1 MQPHSRLVRTMIIR
15 TVAAAVCAVALIVS
29 GTPAQAQP
37 RPGRATARLDSGWVR
52 GAAGAGVT
60 VFSGIPY
67 AAPPTGDRRFAPPA
81 APEPWIGNRDAT
93 APSPSCPQPGGFD
106 AGGVRV
112 AGQEDC
118 LYLDAVVPRRSGHRR
133 LPVIV
138 WLHGGG
144 MITGAAGQYDATRLA
159 SRGDAIVITA
169 NYRLGALGFLAT
181 PALDAGGVDSG
192 NYGLL
197 DQHAVLR
204 WVRTNA
210 AALGGDPGRVTLA
223 GQSAGARSA
232 CAHLAAPAARG
243 LFARAILQSGP
254 CAVPFLSRA
263 EADRNGE
270 TALAEVGCAGA
281 ADPAGCLRALPVA
294 DLAALLPD
302 FGVPAARRPERWGPV
317 AGTTYLPEQPIA
329 ALRRGSAAGVDLLLG
344 TTRDESRSFVL
355 TGYPNLTAEGYAAE
369 LRAVFGD
376 DADAVRETY
385 PAAESPSPVIALATV
400 QTDRTYAC
408 PGMITARTA
417 SRYSRVYAYEFAE
430 DSGLMAGGQPMG
442 ATHGWDLPFLWTLR
456 MPQAG
461 YPDPTTAQARLSDTM
476 IDYWTAFAHR
486 GRPASPGAPQWP
498 AFGPRST
505 VLGLS
510 TEAIRP
516 VAFADD
522 HRCAF
527 WAAIERQER

>member
-1 MQPHSRLVRTMIIR
+1 MQPSLRPVRTMIIR
-15 TVAAAVCAVALIVS
+15 TLAAAVCAVALVAAAL
-29 GTPAQAQP
+29 PAQAQP
-37 RPGRATARLDSGWVR
+37 RSGPTTARLDSGWVR
-52 GAAGAGVT
+52 GAAGDGVA

-81 APEPWIGNRDAT
+81 TPEPWTGIRDAT
-93 APSPSCPQPGGFD
+93 AASPSCPQPAGFD
-106 AGGVRV
+106 AGGVQV

-118 LYLDAVVPRRSGHRR
+118 LYLDAVVPRGTGHRR

-144 MITGAAGQYDATRLA
+144 MITGSAGQYDATRLA
-159 SRGDAIVITA
+159 SRGEAIVITA

-181 PALDAGGVDSG
+181 PALDGGGADSG

-204 WVRTNA
+204 WVRNNA

-223 GQSAGARSA
+223 GQSAGARST
-232 CAHLAAPAARG
+232 CAQLAAPAARG

-254 CAVPFLSRA
+254 CAVPVLSRA
-263 EADRNGE
+263 EADRNGA
-270 TALAEVGCAGA
+270 TALAEVGCADA
-281 ADPAGCLRALPVA
+281 ADQAGCLRALPVA
-294 DLAALLPD
+294 DLVALLPD
-302 FGVPAARRPERWGPV
+302 FGTPAARRPERWGPV
-317 AGTTYLPEQPIA
+317 AGTTYLPEQPIT

-344 TTRDESRSFVL
+344 TTHDESRSFIL
-355 TGYPNLTAEGYAAE
+355 TGYPDLTAEAYAAE

-376 DADAVRETY
+376 DADAVLATY
-385 PAAESPSPVIALATV
+385 PAAEQPSPVIALATV

-408 PGMITARTA
+408 PALITARTA
-417 SRYSRVYAYEFAE
+417 SRHSRVYAYEFTE
-430 DSGLMAGGQPMG
+430 DSGLTAAGQPMG
-442 ATHGWDLPFLWTLR
+442 AMHGWDLPFLWTLR

-461 YPDPTTAQARLSDTM
+461 YPDLTAAQTRLSDTM
-476 IDYWTAFAHR
+476 IDYWTTFAHR
-486 GRPASPGAPQWP
+486 GRPASSGAPRWP
-498 AFGPRST
+498 AFGPRGS

-516 VAFADD
+516 VDLADD

-527 WAAIERQER
+527 WAALDQT